1 VYNKLE
7 RVLTRA
13 KGQASEGKGKQR
25 HAKEGEPFE
34 KQKICE
40 ITRRVG
46 IGYPLGQ
53 AIKKTIESKR
63 LPRGAD
69 VEELLGAI
77 NYLAAAIIILEE
89 WSEEQESADTEII
102 YPGSPLDKRLQER
115 N

>member
-1 VYNKLE
+1 MYNKLE

-53 AIKKTIESKR
+53 AIKKVIESDR
-63 LPRGAD
+63 LSTEAGVA
-69 VEELLGAI
+69 ELLGAI
-77 NYLAAAIIILEE
+77 NYIAAAVIVMEE
-89 WSEEQESADTEII
+89 KEQEPVDTEII
-102 YPGSPLDKRLQER
+102 YPGSPLDKRMQER

>member
-13 KGQASEGKGKQR
+13 KGQASDGKGKQR

-53 AIKKTIESKR
+53 AIKKVIESDR
-63 LPRGAD
+63 LSTEAGVA
-69 VEELLGAI
+69 ELLGAI
-77 NYLAAAIIILEE
+77 NYIAAAVIVMEE
-89 WSEEQESADTEII
+89 KEQEPADTEII